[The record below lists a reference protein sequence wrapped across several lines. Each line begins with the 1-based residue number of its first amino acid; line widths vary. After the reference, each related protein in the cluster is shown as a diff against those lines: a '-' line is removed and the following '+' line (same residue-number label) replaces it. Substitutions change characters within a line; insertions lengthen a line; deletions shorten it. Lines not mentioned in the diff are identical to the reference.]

1 MKWLNLIILAL
12 AALSTLAALVSLVN
26 ALLRRNAMT
35 NEPYGVGRQESRRAM
50 LVAFIRAGVLGVFA
64 LILFGVYGLSAGPED
79 LVSTE
84 PEATFESTTTRPA
97 VSGTAAAATRTPTS
111 EPTATARAVT
121 LPPAITSAAP
131 TNTPAPTALPTTTPT
146 AVPSAVVNSEV
157 GLYLRPEPG
166 STVELELLTNGD
178 LLELLEGRETVDD
191 VEWQEVRS
199 ASGNEGWVAVE
210 FITYQ

>member
-1 MKWLNLIILAL
+1 MNWLNLIILAL
-12 AALSTLAALVSLVN
+12 AALSMLAALVSLVN

-50 LVAFIRAGVLGVFA
+50 LVAFIRAGVLAVFA
-64 LILFGVYGLSAGPED
+64 LILFGVYGLSARPDD

-84 PEATFESTTTRPA
+84 PQATFESTATESA
-97 VSGTAAAATRTPTS
+97 ASGTAAATATPTS
-111 EPTATARAVT
+111 EPTPTARTVT

-131 TNTPAPTALPTTTPT
+131 TNTPAPTAIPTMTPT
-146 AVPSAVVNSEV
+146 PVPSAVVNSEV

-166 STVELELLTNGD
+166 STVELELLDNGD
-178 LLELLEGRETVDD
+178 ILELLEGRETVDD
-191 VEWQEVRS
+191 VEWQQVRS
-199 ASGNEGWVAVE
+199 VSGNEGWVAVE